1 MTSSQ
6 NDANAISKVTFRHR
20 RRILTDKLAAIGIS
34 IGGGMVIA
42 AIILIFV
49 FLFIVVLPMFGG
61 ASISLLDEYS
71 FQGEKSELLHTSLE
85 ESGELGVNVFS
96 TGQIHFFDLETGLTV
111 ETWSAEDFGLSGI
124 RYVKAI
130 KGSEDKLALLD
141 HDNRL
146 LIVAPY
152 YRVSFDSENQRVL
165 RPSIEYP
172 YGEDT
177 FSILENEYLMAL
189 AEDGPEFGNIH
200 DFSIAADDETLTL
213 AVHFVDDQVVS
224 GQALSGNNEEAADR
238 VLLAYFEI
246 EEGDTLED
254 PVEASLIHLEQKGQP
269 QILMDESALWMYVV
283 SHGGAVK
290 VWSISDKET
299 PVLVTTSR
307 VIPSEKKITVAKLLL
322 GGSSL
327 IIADDSAAVTQW
339 MILRDE
345 NNQYNL
351 TQVRAFDSYQNIKYL
366 VPEPRRKALLT
377 LDENNQALLLHTTA
391 ERETLRSHRLGDG
404 IEYMQMSPRANLIY
418 LIDNKSQVKVYAVHN
433 EHPEIS
439 WKALWG
445 RVWYE
450 GYAGPDFIWQS
461 SSADNDFE
469 PKFSLSPLAFGT
481 MKAAFYAMLVAA
493 PIAIMG
499 AIYTAYFMAP
509 AMRTVVK
516 PGIELMEALPTVI
529 LGFLA
534 GLWLA
539 PIVEESLFAILLLIV
554 IIPLGF
560 LTFAWGW
567 QLMPR
572 PIRNRISDG
581 WYGLVLMPV
590 LIALVW
596 FTFTIAPGLEGILF
610 GGRLQDWMLGTF
622 GIGYDQ
628 RNSLVVGIAMG
639 LAVIPTI
646 YSITEDAIFSVPRHL
661 TNGSLALGATPWQT
675 LTRVVLLT
683 ASPGIFSAVMIG
695 FGRAVGETMIVL
707 MATGNTPVMDFSV
720 FEGMRTLSANIAVEL
735 PESELN
741 STHYRILFLAALVL
755 FGVTFI
761 FNTAAEI
768 VRQRLR
774 VRYGSL

>member
-1 MTSSQ
+1 
-6 NDANAISKVTFRHR
+6 
-20 RRILTDKLAAIGIS
+20 
-34 IGGGMVIA
+34 MV
-42 AIILIFV
+42 F
-49 FLFIVVLPMFGG
+49 
-61 ASISLLDEYS
+61 
-71 FQGEKSELLHTSLE
+71 T
-85 ESGELGVNVFS
+85 
-96 TGQIHFFDLETGLTV
+96 
-111 ETWSAEDFGLSGI
+111 
-124 RYVKAI
+124 
-130 KGSEDKLALLD
+130 
-141 HDNRL
+141 
-146 LIVAPY
+146 
-152 YRVSFDSENQRVL
+152 DSENHRVL
-165 RPSIEYP
+165 HPSIEYP
-172 YGEDT
+172 YGEEP
-177 FSILENEYLMAL
+177 FSIFANEYLMDL
-189 AEDGPEFGNIH
+189 LGNVPEIGNIH
-200 DFSIAADDETLTL
+200 DFTIAADEESLTL
-213 AVHFVDDQVVS
+213 AIHLIDDQV
-224 GQALSGNNEEAADR
+224 LSENSRVTETK
-238 VLLAYFEI
+238 VLLSYFEI
-246 EEGDTLED
+246 EEGDELED
-254 PVEASLIHLEQKGQP
+254 PAEASVFSLDQIDKP
-269 QILMDESALWMYVV
+269 KILMDESSLWMYVV
-283 SHGGAVK
+283 SYGGAVK
-290 VWSISDKET
+290 VWSISDIEN

-307 VIPSEKKITVAKLLL
+307 VIPSEKKITIAKLLL
-322 GGSSL
+322 GGSSI
-327 IIADDSAAVTQW
+327 IIADDSATVSQW

-351 TQVRAFDSYQNIKYL
+351 TKVRTFDSYQNIKYL
-366 VPEPRRKALLT
+366 ISEPRRKALLT

-391 ERETLRSHRLGDG
+391 EREILRSHSLGDG
-404 IEYMQMSPRANLIY
+404 IEYIQMSPRANVIY
-418 LIDNKSQVKVYAVHN
+418 LIDNKSQVKVYAIHN

-450 GYAGPDFIWQS
+450 GYSGPDFIWQS

-469 PKFSLSPLAFGT
+469 PKFSLAPLAFGT
-481 MKAAFYAMLVAA
+481 LKAAFYAMLVAA

-554 IIPLGF
+554 LIPFGF
-560 LTFAWGW
+560 LLFAWIW
-567 QLMPR
+567 QLMPTS
-572 PIRNRISDG
+572 IRSRLSDG

-590 LIALVW
+590 LIVLVW
-596 FTFTIAPGLEGILF
+596 FSFFIAPGLEGILF
-610 GGRLQDWMLGTF
+610 GGPLQDWMLRTF

-695 FGRAVGETMIVL
+695 VGRAVGETMIVL

>member
-1 MTSSQ
+1 MTASR
-6 NDANAISKVTFRHR
+6 NDADAISKVTFRHR
-20 RRILTDKLAAIGIS
+20 RRKLTDKLAATAIS
-34 IGGGMVIA
+34 IGGGLVIA

-49 FLFIVVLPMFGG
+49 FLFLVVLPMFGG
-61 ASISLLDEYS
+61 ASISLLNEYS
-71 FQGEKSELLHTSLE
+71 FQGEKSELLYTSLE
-85 ESGELGVNVFS
+85 ESGELGVNVFKN
-96 TGQIHFFDLETGLTV
+96 GQIHFFDLETGLTV
-111 ETWSAEDFGLSGI
+111 KKWSAEEAGLSGL

-130 KGSEDKLALLD
+130 NGSEEKLAFID

-146 LIVAPY
+146 LIIAPY

-165 RPSIEYP
+165 SPAIEYP
-172 YGEDT
+172 YGEEP
-177 FSILENEYLMAL
+177 FPIFENELL
-189 AEDGPEFGNIH
+189 LDLPGNGLEFGNIN
-200 DFSIAADDETLTL
+200 DFTIGADDESLTL
-213 AVHFVDDQVVS
+213 AIHIIDDQASPENNKVTS
-224 GQALSGNNEEAADR
+224 GR

-246 EEGDTLED
+246 EEGDELED
-254 PVEASLIHLEQKGQP
+254 PIEAGIFHLEQKGKP
-269 QILMDESALWMYVV
+269 KILMDESSLWMYVV
-283 SHGGAVK
+283 SYGGAVK
-290 VWSISDKET
+290 VWSISDKEN

-307 VIPSEKKITVAKLLL
+307 VIPSEKNITVAKLLL

-327 IIADDSAAVTQW
+327 IVADDSATVSQW

-351 TQVRAFDSYQNIKYL
+351 TQVRTFDSYESIKHL
-366 VPEPRRKALLT
+366 IPEPRRKAILT
-377 LDENNQALLLHTTA
+377 LDENDQALLLHTTA
-391 ERETLRSHRLGDG
+391 ERETLRSHNLGDG
-404 IEYMQMSPRANLIY
+404 IEYVQMSPRANVIY
-418 LIDNKSQVKVYAVHN
+418 LIDSKSQVKVYAIHN

-450 GYAGPDFIWQS
+450 GYSGPDFIWQS

-469 PKFSLSPLAFGT
+469 PKFSLAPLAFGT
-481 MKAAFYAMLVAA
+481 LKAAFYAMLVAA

-554 IIPLGF
+554 LIPFGF
-560 LTFAWGW
+560 LLFAWFW
-567 QLMPR
+567 QLMPSE
-572 PIRNRISDG
+572 IRNRISDG

-590 LIALVW
+590 LIFLVW
-596 FTFTIAPGLEGILF
+596 FTFLIAPGLEGILF
-610 GGRLQDWMLGTF
+610 SGNLQDWMLKTF

-646 YSITEDAIFSVPRHL
+646 YSITEDAIFSVPKHL
-661 TNGSLALGATPWQT
+661 SNGSLALGATPWQT

-695 FGRAVGETMIVL
+695 LGRAVGETMIVL

-755 FGVTFI
+755 FGVTFM